1 MTARRASIGQARA
14 GPNRRAR
21 SIRSAATRAR
31 QSRQS
36 CSLSSYSTLMI
47 TSDHAHQNKPSD
59 ALKGTRAL
67 KEVTMDK
74 NIIKETMLSLEGAS
88 LQSARQKYLDYV
100 ADARLDRSEPIESD
114 EQAQGEIASDLSEAL
129 DDTLHDHTDKLDKL
143 REVDF
148 GPKSAVTEGALVR
161 LSGRYFVIAVST
173 GKFTCDGREVMGI
186 STMAPIFEAIE
197 GARAGETVEFNGRKL
212 VIEDVA

>member
-1 MTARRASIGQARA
+1 
-14 GPNRRAR
+14 
-21 SIRSAATRAR
+21 
-31 QSRQS
+31 
-36 CSLSSYSTLMI
+36 
-47 TSDHAHQNKPSD
+47 
-59 ALKGTRAL
+59 LKGTRAL

-74 NIIKETMLSLEGAS
+74 NIIKETMLSLEGAAF
-88 LQSARQKYLDYV
+88 QSAREKYFDYV
-100 ADARLDRSEPIESD
+100 ADARLDRSEPIEND
-114 EQAQGEIASDLSEAL
+114 KQAQAEIASDLSEAL
-129 DDTLHDHTDKLDKL
+129 DDTLHDHADKLDKL

-173 GKFTCDGREVMGI
+173 SKFTCDGREVMGI
-186 STMAPIFEAIE
+186 STMAPIFGAIE

>member
-1 MTARRASIGQARA
+1 
-14 GPNRRAR
+14 
-21 SIRSAATRAR
+21 
-31 QSRQS
+31 
-36 CSLSSYSTLMI
+36 
-47 TSDHAHQNKPSD
+47 
-59 ALKGTRAL
+59 
-67 KEVTMDK
+67 MDK
-74 NIIKETMLSLEGAS
+74 NIIKETMLSLEGAV
-88 LQSARQKYLDYV
+88 LQSTREKYFDYV
-100 ADARLDRSEPIESD
+100 AHARLDRSEPIEDD
-114 EQAQGEIASDLSEAL
+114 EQAQAEIASDLSEAL

-148 GPKSAVTEGALVR
+148 GPKSTVTEGALVR

-173 GKFTCDGREVMGI
+173 SKFTCDGREVMGI